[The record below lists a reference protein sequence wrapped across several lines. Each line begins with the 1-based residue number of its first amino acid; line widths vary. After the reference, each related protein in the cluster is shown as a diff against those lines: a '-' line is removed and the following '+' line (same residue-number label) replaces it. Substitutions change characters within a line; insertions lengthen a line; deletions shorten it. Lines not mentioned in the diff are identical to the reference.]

1 LSRIP
6 GAAAALLL
14 ALLCA
19 GCGYSVAGKGD
30 TLPKTLHTVAVP
42 AFRNITTRY
51 KLTDRLPE
59 AISREFISRT
69 RYRVVSDPNQ
79 ADAVLSGA
87 VNSYS
92 SFPVVLD
99 PTTNRAAA
107 VEVHVVLQV
116 ALTERATGKKLF
128 DRPRLEVS
136 ERYEISLDP
145 RQYFEESD
153 DALDR
158 ASTVVARQV
167 VSAIL
172 NAF

>member
-1 LSRIP
+1 VRT
-6 GAAAALLL
+6 GAAGALFLL
-14 ALLCA
+14 GALCA
-19 GCGYSVAGKGD
+19 SCGYSVAGRGD
-30 TLPKTLHTVAVP
+30 TLPKTLHTVAIP
-42 AFRNITTRY
+42 AFGNITTRY

-69 RYRVVSDPNQ
+69 RYRVVPDPNQ
-79 ADAVLSGA
+79 ADAVLQGA
-87 VNSYS
+87 VNNYT
-92 SFPVVLD
+92 SFPVVFD

-116 ALTERATGKKLF
+116 SLTERATGKKLF
-128 DRPRLEVS
+128 DRPRLEIT